1 MVGSFCSLF
10 SGIHTWFSYGGQN
23 RQDLPVLNVFSW
35 LHVSSQTDKICEES
49 LSSIMHVFSLP
60 SSVFFQVFF
69 YLKIY
74 YYIFNINTLKLLK
87 NIKHEI

>member
-1 MVGSFCSLF
+1 MVFIRRPKPTRFAC
-10 SGIHTWFSYGGQN
+10 TEC
-23 RQDLPVLNVFSW
+23 VFGV
-35 LHVSSQTDKICEES
+35 HVSSQTDKICEES

-87 NIKHEI
+87 IY